1 MKKTAVIWTKPNR
14 QNLYHIKIRTYDK
27 GITSY
32 EPLNRFIPKKDWC
45 ESTRLVK
52 TSNAAHVEI
61 NTEILKAL
69 YPFKTSISQ
78 MSPGPNQINPANS
91 TIEDIL
97 NQMMDELFAHGQI
110 GTYKK
115 HKTALTHLRK
125 SRINSIKLN
134 EFSNAD
140 KVRFQNYLTN
150 VASVKPQGQETY
162 IKVLK
167 KVLKYAVDNDLR
179 DKPSPYDKD
188 KIRKAPSKPRRFLM
202 SGEIK
207 VLYLNFL
214 YAVINPGA
222 DTSSLAKYLFAFFS
236 SGMRFT
242 DVTKLKWGN
251 IQNGYLQYTM
261 SKTNKNLQ
269 SPLRIQHLIILINY
283 LPKEMIRDKNTG
295 NYLSTYFN
303 LKQKLN
309 ECINTILIEYKK
321 SVNEDK
327 PLQESVVNSRYEVLT
342 DLIAELIHQA
352 SIEHNDDYIFH
363 NFQFDRMTILDVY
376 NKISGMNAI
385 TNSHLKEFAIKN
397 NLKHFSFHSNRHSFS
412 NYALSLGWNSFDI
425 MKKLGHSS
433 LNETQKYLDAFVD
446 VTASKNANYVESVLT
461 DY

>member
-69 YPFKTSISQ
+69 YPFKTAISE
-78 MSPGPNQINPANS
+78 MSPEPNQINPSNS
-91 TIEDIL
+91 TIEAIL
-97 NQMMDELFAHGQI
+97 NQMMDDLFAHGQI

-115 HKTALTHLRK
+115 HKTALLHLRK
-125 SRINSIKLN
+125 CRVNQIKVN
-134 EFSNAD
+134 DFSNTD
-140 KVRFQNYLTN
+140 KIRFQNYLTN
-150 VASVKPQGQETY
+150 VAAVKPQGQETY

-167 KVLKYAVDNDLR
+167 KVLKYAVDNKLR
-179 DKPSPYDKD
+179 DNPSPYDKE
-188 KIRKAPSKPRRFLM
+188 KIKKAPGKPSRFLM
-202 SGEIK
+202 PGEIR

-214 YAVINPGA
+214 YSVLNPGA
-222 DTSSLAKYLFAFFS
+222 DISSLAKYLFAFFS

-242 DVTKLKWGN
+242 DVVKLKWGN
-251 IQNGYLQYTM
+251 IHTGHIQYTM
-261 SKTNKNLQ
+261 SKTKKNLHT
-269 SPLRIQHLIILINY
+269 PLRPQHLIILINY
-283 LPKEMIRDKNTG
+283 LPKAMIRDKNTG
-295 NYLSTYFN
+295 NYLATYFN
-303 LKQKLN
+303 LKQQVN
-309 ECINTILIEYKK
+309 ECIKTILNEYKK

-327 PLQESVVNSRYEVLT
+327 PLEVSIVNSSYDKLT
-342 DLIAELIHQA
+342 DLLAELIHQA
-352 SIEHNDDYIFH
+352 SIEHNETYIFH
-363 NFQFDRMTILDVY
+363 NFNFDRMTFLNVY
-376 NKISGMNAI
+376 NKISGMNAL
-385 TNSHLKEFAIKN
+385 TNSLLKEFAQKN
-397 NLKHFSFHSNRHSFS
+397 NMKHFSFHSNRHSFS
-412 NYALSLGWNSFDI
+412 NYGLSCGWNSFDI

-446 VTASKNANYVESVLT
+446 VKASKNPNYVDSILT